1 MPCAATHRLVNFT
14 ATTVLL
20 SALESH
26 NEKRRLV
33 HPVIGGALSAAV
45 ASLPDKIEP
54 AIHPHHR
61 QFFHSIA
68 FAMLVGYGVY
78 KAYQWEPETPLKK
91 LLRIIAVI
99 GGSAYLLHLAADSL
113 TDRSLP
119 LVGK

>member
-14 ATTVLL
+14 ATAVLL

-26 NEKRRLV
+26 NEKHRLV
-33 HPVIGGALSAAV
+33 HPVVGGALSASI
-45 ASLPDKIEP
+45 ASLPDMIEP

-61 QFFHSIA
+61 QFFHSIL

-78 KAYQWEPETPLKK
+78 KAYKWEPETPLKE

-113 TDRSLP
+113 TKRSLP
-119 LVGK
+119 LIGK

>member
-20 SALESH
+20 SALEHH
-26 NEKRRLV
+26 NEKHHLV
-33 HPVIGGALSAAV
+33 HPVIGGILSATA
-45 ASLPDKIEP
+45 ATLPDKIEP

-78 KAYQWEPETPLKK
+78 KVYKWEPKTAFEE
-91 LLRIIAVI
+91 LLRIIAAI
-99 GGSAYLLHLAADSL
+99 CGSAYLLHLAADSL
-113 TDRSLP
+113 TARSLP